1 MTRSVLLVDDQAEF
15 LQLLKAR
22 LGRAAGLA
30 VVGEASSGQ
39 QALAVLDGL
48 EPKPDGALVDV
59 EMPGM
64 DGFQTAQHL
73 RTLVPG
79 LRVVLISASADA
91 GYAQRA
97 GAVGARFLAKRDLTG
112 EAVLRLL
119 DDDL

>member
-1 MTRSVLLVDDQAEF
+1 MTRSVLLVDDQVEF

-22 LGRAAGLA
+22 LGRASGLSSLAKRAAGSKRWWCSTA
-30 VVGEASSGQ
+30 WSRS
-39 QALAVLDGL
+39 
-48 EPKPDGALVDV
+48 PDAALVDV

-64 DGFQTAQHL
+64 DGFQTAQRL

-79 LRVVLISASADA
+79 LRVVLISASADT